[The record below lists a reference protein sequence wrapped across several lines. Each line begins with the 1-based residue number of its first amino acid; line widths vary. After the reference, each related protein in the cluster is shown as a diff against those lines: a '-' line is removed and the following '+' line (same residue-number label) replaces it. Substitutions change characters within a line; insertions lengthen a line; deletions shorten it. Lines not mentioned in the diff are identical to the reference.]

1 MESLQGGT
9 LFYWESGEIVRRTD
23 DVEAKN
29 VLVQSDLT
37 FFFCLGFLVWSRFV
51 VVATS
56 EDAFD
61 SIDMPTTK
69 K

>member
-9 LFYWESGEIVRRTD
+9 LFDWESGEIVRRTD

-37 FFFCLGFLVWSRFV
+37 FFFV
-51 VVATS
+51 
-56 EDAFD
+56 
-61 SIDMPTTK
+61 
-69 K
+69 